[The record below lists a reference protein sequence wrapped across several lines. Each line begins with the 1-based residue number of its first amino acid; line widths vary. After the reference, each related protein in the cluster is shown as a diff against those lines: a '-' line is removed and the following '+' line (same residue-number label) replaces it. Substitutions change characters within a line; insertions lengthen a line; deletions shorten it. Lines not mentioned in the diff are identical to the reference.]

1 MNEHMPT
8 RIGGLLLYLRDYR
21 PDQSIPWKYASRFNE
36 LIEKAIQDHGD
47 TAVQALGIRQA
58 DKDESHQWEMSDMT
72 RTAMERHLES
82 IMRFYAGKPF
92 RAAPAAER

>member
-21 PDQSIPWKYASRFNE
+21 PDHCIPWKYASRFNQLVE
-36 LIEKAIQDHGD
+36 RAFQDHGGA
-47 TAVQALGIRQA
+47 AVQALGVRQA
-58 DKDESHQWEMSDMT
+58 DKDEGHQWEMSDMS

-82 IMRFYAGKPF
+82 IMRLYPDKPL
-92 RAAPAAER
+92 RPAPVVER